1 MREIGL
7 NKLDVIN
14 VFRRTLTDRVEQ
26 DTLINSIVM
35 AVAEVIEENN
45 KRIFKD
51 ILVTLK
57 EGE

>member
-57 EGE
+57 EGK

>member
-1 MREIGL
+1 MKEIGL

>member
-1 MREIGL
+1 MKEIGL
-7 NKLDVIN
+7 NRLDVIN

>member
-1 MREIGL
+1 MKEIGL

-26 DTLINSIVM
+26 DTWINSIVM

>member
-45 KRIFKD
+45 KRILKD

-57 EGE
+57 EGK